1 MKNIILKKGRE
12 KSLLRQHPWIFSGA
26 IENEDSNISNG
37 EIVDVFTFNKTWIAR
52 GTFSAYSQIR
62 VRVWSFDER
71 KKIDSTFISEKI
83 MLAHKMR
90 KDLIGNDTNA
100 YRMFF
105 SESDGI
111 PGLIVDKYDE
121 IFVCTFLSSG
131 AEKFKKEIVDK
142 IKTIFSPK
150 SIYERSDVD
159 VRLKEGLKPEKGLLF
174 GEEPDELIQIKENGV
189 NFFVNIKSGH
199 KTGMYIDQR
208 ESRLTVR
215 NYAKEKEVLNCF
227 SYTGGFSVN
236 AILGG
241 AAKVTNIDSSQDALD
256 ISGKN
261 FELNNIDKTK
271 YQNICADVFRML
283 RTFKDENKK
292 FDMIILDPPKFA
304 DSKASIDKA
313 ARGYKDINM
322 NAINILNK
330 GGLLFT
336 FSCSGLITAELFQKI
351 VADAALDANR
361 QLKFIGHMKQS
372 FDHPASSNFPESFYL
387 KGLIAYSD

>member
-1 MKNIILKKGRE
+1 
-12 KSLLRQHPWIFSGA
+12 
-26 IENEDSNISNG
+26 
-37 EIVDVFTFNKTWIAR
+37 
-52 GTFSAYSQIR
+52 
-62 VRVWSFDER
+62 
-71 KKIDSTFISEKI
+71 

-142 IKTIFSPK
+142 IKTIFLPK

-256 ISGKN
+256 ISEKN

-372 FDHPASSNFPESFYL
+372 FDHPVSSNFPESFYL